1 MEYERRGDG
10 VKMSTDRQEVIVQAP
25 RVPGVTAMKN
35 WLKDNHPKNSDAI
48 HIVPKKSLFE

>member
-1 MEYERRGDG
+1 MRYKKRGEG
-10 VKMSTDRQEVIVQAP
+10 VKMSTDRQEVIL
-25 RVPGVTAMKN
+25 RGVTAMKN